1 MNSIKV
7 QRILDRV
14 GGNVLCNILS
24 LFKLNKKIKSF
35 EEVKNSAKILVIN
48 LWGMGDAVL
57 TLPLIDEIKNR
68 FPKAQLDVLATKRV
82 EKIYSSQKNINTV
95 LLLEDKKNLLK
106 WNYYDLVFDT
116 EHYLNTSALAAFY
129 LGKTVIGYS
138 HGQRAK
144 LYSYTVN
151 YNDKQH
157 IVHTYLDLL
166 RLLVPEIKNPTEL
179 VKLSYSK
186 EDKEEVIKLL
196 TRKFKNKFSVV
207 NKGVNTL
214 FTRINGIKEN
224 EFIIGFCVSSAES
237 AHSRKWAKEKFAELA
252 DILIEKYGARI
263 ILVSGPGDFDAN
275 ESVLSLIKNK
285 DKALNAAKAMNV
297 KKTIAVIDQCSLFI
311 SNDTGPM
318 HVAAAQGVPTIGLF
332 CPNTPVRYAPYG
344 SKNISIYKPV
354 LPEPCINVHKGVIP
368 DCSSHNHMSKI
379 EVEDVLRAVERV
391 MDYEV

>member
-1 MNSIKV
+1 MSFIKLP
-7 QRILDRV
+7 RILDRI
-14 GGNVLCNILS
+14 GGNILCNILS
-24 LFKLNKKIKSF
+24 PFKLNKKIKSF

-57 TLPLIDEIKNR
+57 TLPLIDEIKKK
-68 FPKAQLDVLATKRV
+68 FLKAQLDILATKRV
-82 EKIYSSQKNINTV
+82 EKIYSNQKNVNMV

-129 LGKTVIGYS
+129 LGKTTIGYS

-144 LYSYTVN
+144 LYSYAVD

-196 TRKFKNKFSVV
+196 RT
-207 NKGVNTL
+207 
-214 FTRINGIKEN
+214 NGFKEN
-224 EFIIGFCVSSAES
+224 DFIIGFCVSSAES

-285 DKALNAAKAMNV
+285 DKALNVAKAMNV

-344 SKNISIYKPV
+344 PKNISIYKPV

-368 DCSSHNHMSKI
+368 DCSSHNHMSNI
-379 EVEDVLRAVERV
+379 EVKDVLEAVERILKKK
-391 MDYEV
+391 